1 MMGLA
6 VWIAVGLA
14 YRFFTELHAFRKLVH
29 EEIDTGTWPL
39 QGGGEIHL
47 PHPSVACYYVFE
59 LRWMTYRHCFDILVL
74 MTFTSVDLLV
84 CILEL
89 CWTSII
95 ACFAYCRCLCC
106 FWCKGCCGICGWM
119 ICNCTSAICCLI
131 PVGLLFL
138 YIVSGLVGA
147 TICCILLLAGAS
159 ALLVGFSLGLRYV
172 LAYLTCCFCKP
183 LPPASW
189 VDQVMLLHPLPPGS
203 PYFTTAMVVR
213 EPMNEDE
220 RQHDLKLQEVT
231 PLASSFDVDE
241 AHMSSDYTIWE
252 DHLGMPM
259 HLLNY
264 AFPAW
269 YTMTFIPSVL
279 MTTVA
284 LAFLRSNEIL
294 FAKSMAESDLTW
306 LPVGPTSSWEY
317 HWVVLKAI
325 FIGISDGFHGIFVDV
340 PVAVVTEPKA
350 TFRHLWNIADTGI
363 DVVNLFKADRRQS
376 PTEPMDDGQFKGN
389 FDDFEATVLLLRLIL
404 TVLFGCLRLTAMI
417 ARTPDKPCDESDGD
431 EEEDS
436 EDRRLLH
443 RPHAV
448 HAIACAKPATV
459 GAAFAQSERWPLAT
473 ALCSAP
479 AGFALRRS
487 HKRRRPCLAI
497 NNEDIYMD
505 DFVSPGQML
514 RCRRSEQ
521 RHLLLPVLSSGW
533 SRTDG
538 LPRGQDAGFQFQ
550 NMGPLVGCPPSL
562 WIYFVGS
569 SAVPSRC
576 PWQVQEVMLLFEQV
590 CDSTQSYSLLT
601 SASGCIASEHW
612 RQDSGSDKD
621 VPPGGPTD
629 RLQQPASECSALT
642 AQEVLGRYDLVVATD
657 EGTRARVAALAGGDD
672 ERLCC
677 LADFLDVCSVQDQ
690 ISQLQLLWDRKGLA
704 CAVRPDARS
713 VGRAR
718 SLTDLDDVDSSD
730 LLLVAQALAV
740 AGLERFLISQF
751 PQGLKDRLHPHL
763 VPKGI

>member
-1 MMGLA
+1 LLKKMAWPVWPALLAALVPGRAQEVPLLCANVTRSRGFDPDCLPPEIRDFSDVGEVGKEPPYIYLQWMLAETCGVHMAEFKTQFATLPQVLSRGMKSVFVNFFVYAIGNFLAVGVMSVFYVAPLGRRCWGLFRVGSMGYKRFVGPLYCVMMGLA

-29 EEIDTGTWPL
+29 EELDTGTRPL

-147 TICCILLLAGAS
+147 TICCIMLLAGAS

-306 LPVGPTSSWEY
+306 LPAGPTSSWEY

-325 FIGISDGFHGIFVDV
+325 FIGITDGFHGIFVDV
-340 PVAVVTEPKA
+340 PVAVVTQPKA
-350 TFRHLWNIADTGI
+350 TFQHLWDIADTGI

-389 FDDFEATVLLLRLIL
+389 FDNFEATVLLLRLIL

-436 EDRRLLH
+436 ED
-443 RPHAV
+443 
-448 HAIACAKPATV
+448 
-459 GAAFAQSERWPLAT
+459 
-473 ALCSAP
+473 
-479 AGFALRRS
+479 
-487 HKRRRPCLAI
+487 
-497 NNEDIYMD
+497 
-505 DFVSPGQML
+505 
-514 RCRRSEQ
+514 
-521 RHLLLPVLSSGW
+521 SSG
-533 SRTDG
+533 D
-538 LPRGQDAGFQFQ
+538 D
-550 NMGPLVGCPPSL
+550 
-562 WIYFVGS
+562 
-569 SAVPSRC
+569 RC
-576 PWQVQEVMLLFEQV
+576 
-590 CDSTQSYSLLT
+590 
-601 SASGCIASEHW
+601 
-612 RQDSGSDKD
+612 
-621 VPPGGPTD
+621 
-629 RLQQPASECSALT
+629 
-642 AQEVLGRYDLVVATD
+642 
-657 EGTRARVAALAGGDD
+657 AAL
-672 ERLCC
+672 L
-677 LADFLDVCSVQDQ
+677 
-690 ISQLQLLWDRKGLA
+690 
-704 CAVRPDARS
+704 
-713 VGRAR
+713 
-718 SLTDLDDVDSSD
+718 
-730 LLLVAQALAV
+730 
-740 AGLERFLISQF
+740 
-751 PQGLKDRLHPHL
+751 
-763 VPKGI
+763 

>member
-1 MMGLA
+1 MAWPVWPALLAALVPGRAQEVPLLCANVTRSRGFDPDCLPPEIRDFSDVGEVGKEPPYIYLQWMLAETCGVHMAEFKTQFATLPQVLSRGMKSVFVNFFVYAIGNFLAVGVMSVFYVAPLGRRCWGLFRVGSMGYKRFVGPLYCVMMGLA

-29 EEIDTGTWPL
+29 EELDTGTRPL

-147 TICCILLLAGAS
+147 TICCIMLLAGAS

-306 LPVGPTSSWEY
+306 LPAGPTSSWEY

-325 FIGISDGFHGIFVDV
+325 FIGITDGFHGIFVDV
-340 PVAVVTEPKA
+340 PVAVVTQPKA
-350 TFRHLWNIADTGI
+350 TFQHLWDIADTGI

-389 FDDFEATVLLLRLIL
+389 FDNFEATVLLLRLIL

-436 EDRRLLH
+436 ED
-443 RPHAV
+443 
-448 HAIACAKPATV
+448 
-459 GAAFAQSERWPLAT
+459 
-473 ALCSAP
+473 
-479 AGFALRRS
+479 
-487 HKRRRPCLAI
+487 
-497 NNEDIYMD
+497 
-505 DFVSPGQML
+505 
-514 RCRRSEQ
+514 
-521 RHLLLPVLSSGW
+521 SSG
-533 SRTDG
+533 D
-538 LPRGQDAGFQFQ
+538 D
-550 NMGPLVGCPPSL
+550 
-562 WIYFVGS
+562 
-569 SAVPSRC
+569 RC
-576 PWQVQEVMLLFEQV
+576 
-590 CDSTQSYSLLT
+590 
-601 SASGCIASEHW
+601 
-612 RQDSGSDKD
+612 
-621 VPPGGPTD
+621 
-629 RLQQPASECSALT
+629 
-642 AQEVLGRYDLVVATD
+642 
-657 EGTRARVAALAGGDD
+657 AAL
-672 ERLCC
+672 L
-677 LADFLDVCSVQDQ
+677 
-690 ISQLQLLWDRKGLA
+690 
-704 CAVRPDARS
+704 
-713 VGRAR
+713 
-718 SLTDLDDVDSSD
+718 
-730 LLLVAQALAV
+730 
-740 AGLERFLISQF
+740 
-751 PQGLKDRLHPHL
+751 
-763 VPKGI
+763 

>member
-1 MMGLA
+1 MAWPVWPALLAVVLGRAQEVPLLCANVTQSGFDPDCLPTEIRDFSDVGEVGKEPPYIYLQWMLAETCGVHLAEFKTQFATLPQVLSRGMKSVFVNFFVYAIGNFLAVGVMSIFYVAPLGRRCWGLFRVGSMGYKRFVGPLYCVMMGLA

-14 YRFFTELHAFRKLVH
+14 FRFFTELHAFRKLVH
-29 EEIDTGTWPL
+29 EELDTGTWPL
-39 QGGGEIHL
+39 QGGGEIYL

-84 CILEL
+84 CILE
-89 CWTSII
+89 
-95 ACFAYCRCLCC
+95 
-106 FWCKGCCGICGWM
+106 
-119 ICNCTSAICCLI
+119 
-131 PVGLLFL
+131 
-138 YIVSGLVGA
+138 
-147 TICCILLLAGAS
+147 
-159 ALLVGFSLGLRYV
+159 
-172 LAYLTCCFCKP
+172 
-183 LPPASW
+183 
-189 VDQVMLLHPLPPGS
+189 PPG
-203 PYFTTAMVVR
+203 V
-213 EPMNEDE
+213 
-220 RQHDLKLQEVT
+220 LQ
-231 PLASSFDVDE
+231 
-241 AHMSSDYTIWE
+241 
-252 DHLGMPM
+252 
-259 HLLNY
+259 
-264 AFPAW
+264 AF
-269 YTMTFIPSVL
+269 
-279 MTTVA
+279 
-284 LAFLRSNEIL
+284 
-294 FAKSMAESDLTW
+294 DLTW

-325 FIGISDGFHGIFVDV
+325 FIGITDGFHGIFVDV

-417 ARTPDKPCDESDGD
+417 ARTPDKPSDESDGD

-436 EDRRLLH
+436 EDGRLLH

-448 HAIACAKPATV
+448 HAIAGAKPATV

-473 ALCSAP
+473 ALCSVP
-479 AGFALRRS
+479 AGFTLRRS
-487 HKRRRPCLAI
+487 QKRRRPCLAI
-497 NNEDIYMD
+497 NNEEDIYMD

-521 RHLLLPVLSSGW
+521 RNRLLPVLSGGW

-550 NMGPLVGCPPSL
+550 NVGPLVGCTPSL

-612 RQDSGSDKD
+612 RQDSEPDKD
-621 VPPGGPTD
+621 VPTGGPTD
-629 RLQQPASECSALT
+629 RLQQPASECSALSV
-642 AQEVLGRYDLVVATD
+642 QEVLGRYDLVVAMD
-657 EGTRARVAALAGGDD
+657 EGTRARVAALAGGND

-677 LADFLDVCSVQDQ
+677 LADFLDVCPVQDQ

-704 CAVRPDARS
+704 CTVRPDARS

>member
-1 MMGLA
+1 
-6 VWIAVGLA
+6 
-14 YRFFTELHAFRKLVH
+14 
-29 EEIDTGTWPL
+29 
-39 QGGGEIHL
+39 
-47 PHPSVACYYVFE
+47 
-59 LRWMTYRHCFDILVL
+59 MTYRHCFDILVL

-436 EDRRLLH
+436 ED
-443 RPHAV
+443 
-448 HAIACAKPATV
+448 
-459 GAAFAQSERWPLAT
+459 
-473 ALCSAP
+473 
-479 AGFALRRS
+479 
-487 HKRRRPCLAI
+487 
-497 NNEDIYMD
+497 
-505 DFVSPGQML
+505 
-514 RCRRSEQ
+514 
-521 RHLLLPVLSSGW
+521 SSG
-533 SRTDG
+533 D
-538 LPRGQDAGFQFQ
+538 D
-550 NMGPLVGCPPSL
+550 
-562 WIYFVGS
+562 
-569 SAVPSRC
+569 RC
-576 PWQVQEVMLLFEQV
+576 
-590 CDSTQSYSLLT
+590 
-601 SASGCIASEHW
+601 
-612 RQDSGSDKD
+612 
-621 VPPGGPTD
+621 
-629 RLQQPASECSALT
+629 
-642 AQEVLGRYDLVVATD
+642 
-657 EGTRARVAALAGGDD
+657 AAL
-672 ERLCC
+672 L
-677 LADFLDVCSVQDQ
+677 
-690 ISQLQLLWDRKGLA
+690 
-704 CAVRPDARS
+704 
-713 VGRAR
+713 
-718 SLTDLDDVDSSD
+718 
-730 LLLVAQALAV
+730 
-740 AGLERFLISQF
+740 
-751 PQGLKDRLHPHL
+751 
-763 VPKGI
+763 